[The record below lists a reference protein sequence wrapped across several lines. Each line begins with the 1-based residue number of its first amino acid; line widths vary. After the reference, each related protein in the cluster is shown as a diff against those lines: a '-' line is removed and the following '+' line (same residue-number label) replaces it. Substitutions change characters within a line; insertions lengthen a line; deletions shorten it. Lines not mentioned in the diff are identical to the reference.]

1 MWQSHSAH
9 TLISPFE
16 TPANIICETINPAPL
31 LRMFFGGR
39 RHGDDFRLPGNAE
52 CFSPSPRVCCAATQ
66 RRRKT
71 PFVLYNCMNDEYVL
85 LLPGDDFLCGD
96 GAAVTRKRQPVQRRR
111 ATAASGRRRPS
122 DRLFSFLEDADI

>member
-39 RHGDDFRLPGNAE
+39 RHGDDFRLLGNAE
-52 CFSPSPRVCCAATQ
+52 CFSPSSLWARVCVWCATQ

-85 LLPGDDFLCGD
+85 LLPGDDFLCWGD
-96 GAAVTRKRQPVQRRR
+96 AAVTRKTRKGDGP
-111 ATAASGRRRPS
+111 RRPRTDS
-122 DRLFSFLEDADI
+122 DSASPDSNFKRDF